1 MHGSG
6 PMTLPMR
13 NRATVT
19 SGTLIALAYAV
30 MAPACGVAPTNSG
43 YANQDADGGLFD
55 EAGDPIFGDGGGA
68 SKPGC
73 VGIQC
78 QQVTCAAGQDTTV
91 SGTVFAPNGTLALYN
106 VIAYIPNAP
115 LAPMTQGTSCDQCG
129 GQVSGNPVVTALSDA
144 RGNFVLKNVP
154 VGTNIPLVLQVGKWR
169 RQVVIPEVKA
179 CVETKL
185 GDPNLTRLPRNQGEG
200 DLPKIALTTGSADPL
215 GCILPKIGIDASE
228 FSQGPGKARV
238 NVYEGN
244 GGTNAPSATAFWSDP
259 NQLKAYDLVILSCEG
274 DERLET
280 KPAAALSAME
290 AYTNM
295 GGRIFGSHYHYVW
308 FQYGSP
314 NFRGT
319 AKWQGD
325 GNADDTGGPY
335 KVDTSF
341 PKGMAF
347 ADWLVAVGASTTPGQ
362 VGLNDTKSDVGQ
374 VNTPSQRWITDSA
387 QASTKYLTFNTPV
400 GVAPALQC
408 GKAVFGDMHI
418 SVSGGGSS
426 PSVVDDSFPAGC
438 NTTLSPQ
445 EKALAFL
452 LYDLSSCIQPE
463 GAPPVPP
470 APK

>member
-1 MHGSG
+1 
-6 PMTLPMR
+6 MTLRMR
-13 NRATVT
+13 HRALA
-19 SGTLIALAYAV
+19 SGTLIALGHALL
-30 MAPACGVAPTNSG
+30 APGCGVTPTNSG
-43 YANQDADGGLFD
+43 FRDPATSAASDAGLFD
-55 EAGDPIFGDGGGA
+55 EAGDPIFSDGGGTT
-68 SKPGC
+68 KPGC
-73 VGIQC
+73 VGLQC
-78 QQVTCAAGQDTTV
+78 QQVSCGAGEDTTV

-106 VIAYIPNAP
+106 VIAYVPNAP
-115 LAPMTQGTSCDQCG
+115 LDPMTQGASCDQCA
-129 GQVSGNPVVTALSDA
+129 GQVSGAPVVTALSDPK
-144 RGNFVLKNVP
+144 GSFVLKNVP
-154 VGTNIPLVLQVGKWR
+154 VGKNIPLVLQVGKWR

-185 GDPNLTRLPRNQGEG
+185 DDPNLTRLPKNQSEG
-200 DLPKIALTTGSADPL
+200 DLPKIAVTSGSADPL

-228 FSQGPGKARV
+228 FSQGPGGKARV
-238 NVYEGN
+238 NLYEGN
-244 GGTNAPSATAFWSDP
+244 GGTSAPSATPFWSDP
-259 NQLKAYDLVILSCEG
+259 DQLKAYDLVILSCEG
-274 DERLET
+274 DENLAT

-308 FQYGSP
+308 FQYGSA

-325 GNADDTGGPY
+325 GNANDSGGPY

-362 VGLNDTKSDVGQ
+362 VGLNDTKSDVGG
-374 VNTPSQRWITDSA
+374 VNMPSQRWITDSA
-387 QASTKYLTFNTPV
+387 LGSTKYLTFNTPV
-400 GVAPALQC
+400 GAAPAAQC

-418 SVSGGGSS
+418 SSGGSS

-438 NTTLSPQ
+438 STSLSAQ

-452 LYDLSSCIQPE
+452 FFDLSSCIQPE

-470 APK
+470 TPK

>member
-1 MHGSG
+1 MHCG
-6 PMTLPMR
+6 TL
-13 NRATVT
+13 A
-19 SGTLIALAYAV
+19 SGTLFALAYAIL
-30 MAPACGVAPTNSG
+30 APACGGTPTNSG
-43 YANQDADGGLFD
+43 FGGENTVADSDAGLFD
-55 EAGDPIFGDGGGA
+55 EAGDPIFSDGGTA

-73 VGIQC
+73 TGLQC
-78 QQVTCAAGQDTTV
+78 QQVTCPAGQDTTV
-91 SGTVFAPNGTLALYN
+91 TGTAFAPNGTLALYD
-106 VIAYIPNAP
+106 VIAYVPNAA
-115 LAPMTQGTSCDQCG
+115 LAPMAQGASCDQCA
-129 GQVSGNPVVTALSDA
+129 GQVSGNPVVTSLSDSK
-144 RGNFVLKNVP
+144 GNFVLENVP

-185 GDPNLTRLPRNQGEG
+185 ADPNLTRLPKNQGEG

-215 GCILPKIGIDASE
+215 GCILPKMGIDASE
-228 FSQGPGKARV
+228 FSQGPGGKARV

-244 GGTNAPSATAFWSDP
+244 GGTHAPNATPFWSDA

-274 DERLET
+274 DENLQT
-280 KPAAALSAME
+280 KPAAARSAME

-308 FQYGSP
+308 FQYGSA
-314 NFRGT
+314 NFQGT
-319 AKWQGD
+319 AQWEGD
-325 GNADDTGGPY
+325 GTADDSGGPY

-341 PKGMAF
+341 PKGLAF

-362 VGLNDTKSDVGQ
+362 VGLNDTKADVGT
-374 VNTPSQRWITDSA
+374 VNVPSQRWITDSSLS
-387 QASTKYLTFNTPV
+387 STKYLSFNTPV
-400 GVAPALQC
+400 GAAPSAQC

-418 SVSGGGSS
+418 GVSSGGSA
-426 PSVVDDSFPAGC
+426 SVVDDSFPAGC
-438 NTTLSPQ
+438 SSSLSPQ

-452 LYDLSSCIQPE
+452 FFDLSSCIQPE